1 MASRTSIR
9 SIDSLV
15 RFLFYLTGSS
25 STGRCNTKA
34 IKGNA
39 DWGSEK
45 LRID

>member
-1 MASRTSIR
+1 MESRTSIR

-15 RFLFYLTGSS
+15 RFLFCLIGSS
-25 STGRCNTKA
+25 PTGRCNTKT